1 MDYEISVRDVP
12 SQWIVSV
19 RRQMTVPELPAF
31 FGEAYGRIF
40 TRLADLDVEAVAPP
54 FAIYHQFGPGEVD
67 AEAGVPVGRRVSAT
81 APLKVRKLAATTV
94 ARTVHVGP
102 YEELGQA
109 YEALTDWIADHG
121 RQAAGPVRER
131 YLNGPGE
138 DVPPTAYM
146 TEIEMPIS
154 PAPVALPV

>member
-19 RRQMTVPELPAF
+19 RRQMSVPELPAF

-40 TRLADLDVEAVAPP
+40 ARLAELDVAAVAPP
-54 FAIYHQFGPGEVD
+54 FAIYHQFGPGQVD
-67 AEAGVPVGRRVSAT
+67 AEAGVPISRRIAAT
-81 APLKVRKLAATTV
+81 SPLKVRRLTAATV
-94 ARTVHVGP
+94 ARTMHVGP
-102 YEELGQA
+102 YEELGYA

-121 RQAAGPVRER
+121 RVTAGPVRER

-138 DVPPTAYM
+138 DVPPTSYM
-146 TEIEMPIS
+146 TEIEMPVS
-154 PAPVALPV
+154 PVAEALPV